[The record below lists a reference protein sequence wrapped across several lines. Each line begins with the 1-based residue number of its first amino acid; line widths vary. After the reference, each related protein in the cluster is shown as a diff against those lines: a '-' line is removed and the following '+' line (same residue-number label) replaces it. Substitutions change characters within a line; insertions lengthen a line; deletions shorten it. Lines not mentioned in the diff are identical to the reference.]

1 MLSAMLG
8 APTRIRDEGSGT
20 EYRGSKRSELLTET
34 TVRAS
39 TRVVLSAGRG
49 ATADASAG
57 AAARGA
63 GAVVGSA
70 CGAVAVAT
78 TLEPAATS
86 AGADFSGAAAVMS
99 GAGTALAPCWT
110 TLCSGRAATAV
121 VGAGAVGAGAVGAG
135 AVGAGAAGVEVEG
148 EVETTTVEDLTSVV
162 VQAPELVVELDV
174 GAAAAGVPVEGGAAT
189 VVLAVGA
196 GAAGVVAAGVV
207 VELPALDDTFEPAG
221 AAGDDGEACFAAVIV
236 VSRGAVMVVSRRA
249 VPVFDALR
257 TLSVGRAGEAD
268 RAVARR
274 TCSIIAE

>member
-1 MLSAMLG
+1 M
-8 APTRIRDEGSGT
+8 
-20 EYRGSKRSELLTET
+20 
-34 TVRAS
+34 
-39 TRVVLSAGRG
+39 
-49 ATADASAG
+49 
-57 AAARGA
+57 
-63 GAVVGSA
+63 VGSA
-70 CGAVAVAT
+70 CGAVDVAT

-86 AGADFSGAAAVMS
+86 AGADFSGATAVLS
-99 GAGTALAPCWT
+99 GAGTALAACWT

-121 VGAGAVGAGAVGAG
+121 VGAGAVGAGAE
-135 AVGAGAAGVEVEG
+135 GVEVAG

-162 VQAPELVVELDV
+162 VQAPELVVELDA
-174 GAAAAGVPVEGGAAT
+174 GAAPAGVPVEGAAVA

-221 AAGDDGEACFAAVIV
+221 AAGDGGAACFAAVIV

-274 TCSIIAE
+274 TCSIIAV

>member
-1 MLSAMLG
+1 M
-8 APTRIRDEGSGT
+8 
-20 EYRGSKRSELLTET
+20 
-34 TVRAS
+34 
-39 TRVVLSAGRG
+39 
-49 ATADASAG
+49 
-57 AAARGA
+57 
-63 GAVVGSA
+63 VGSA
-70 CGAVAVAT
+70 CGAVDVAT

-86 AGADFSGAAAVMS
+86 AGADFSGAADVLS

-121 VGAGAVGAGAVGAG
+121 VGAGAAGE
-135 AVGAGAAGVEVEG
+135 GAAGVEVEG

-162 VQAPELVVELDV
+162 VQAPELVVGLDA

>member
-1 MLSAMLG
+1 MLG
-8 APTRIRDEGSGT
+8 APTRIRDGGSGT

-70 CGAVAVAT
+70 CGAADVAT

-86 AGADFSGAAAVMS
+86 AGADFSGATAVLS
-99 GAGTALAPCWT
+99 GAGTALAACWT

-121 VGAGAVGAGAVGAG
+121 VGAGAAD
-135 AVGAGAAGVEVEG
+135 VEAEG
-148 EVETTTVEDLTSVV
+148 EVETTTVDDLTSVV
-162 VQAPELVVELDV
+162 VQAPELVFELDV
-174 GAAAAGVPVEGGAAT
+174 GAAAAGVPVEGAAVA
-189 VVLAVGA
+189 VVLTVGA

-221 AAGDDGEACFAAVIV
+221 AAGDGGAACFAAVIV

>member
-1 MLSAMLG
+1 
-8 APTRIRDEGSGT
+8 
-20 EYRGSKRSELLTET
+20 
-34 TVRAS
+34 
-39 TRVVLSAGRG
+39 
-49 ATADASAG
+49 
-57 AAARGA
+57 
-63 GAVVGSA
+63 VVGSA
-70 CGAVAVAT
+70 CGAVDVAT

-86 AGADFSGAAAVMS
+86 AGADFSGATAVLS
-99 GAGTALAPCWT
+99 GAGTALAACWT

-121 VGAGAVGAGAVGAG
+121 VGAGAVGAG

-162 VQAPELVVELDV
+162 VQAPELVVELDA
-174 GAAAAGVPVEGGAAT
+174 GAAPAGVPVEGAAVA

-221 AAGDDGEACFAAVIV
+221 AAGDGGAACFAAVIV

-274 TCSIIAE
+274 TCSIIAD

>member
-8 APTRIRDEGSGT
+8 APARIRDDGRGT
-20 EYRGSKRSELLTET
+20 EYSGSKRSELLTET

-39 TRVVLSAGRG
+39 TRVDFSAGRG

-70 CGAVAVAT
+70 RGAVDVAT

-86 AGADFSGAAAVMS
+86 AGADFSDVAAVLP
-99 GAGTALAPCWT
+99 GAGTALADCWT

-121 VGAGAVGAGAVGAG
+121 VGAGD
-135 AVGAGAAGVEVEG
+135 VGAGAAGVEVEG

-162 VQAPELVVELDV
+162 VQAPELVVELDA
-174 GAAAAGVPVEGGAAT
+174 GAAAAGMPVEGAAAA
-189 VVLAVGA
+189 VVFAAGA

-221 AAGDDGEACFAAVIV
+221 AAG
-236 VSRGAVMVVSRRA
+236 
-249 VPVFDALR
+249 
-257 TLSVGRAGEAD
+257 EAD

-274 TCSIIAE
+274 TCSIIAV

>member
-1 MLSAMLG
+1 MLSPKLG
-8 APTRIRDEGSGT
+8 APTRIRDGGSGT

-70 CGAVAVAT
+70 CGAVDVAT

-86 AGADFSGAAAVMS
+86 AGADFSGATAVLS
-99 GAGTALAPCWT
+99 GAGTALAACWT

-121 VGAGAVGAGAVGAG
+121 VGAGAVGAGA
-135 AVGAGAAGVEVEG
+135 AGVEVEGEVEG

-162 VQAPELVVELDV
+162 VQAPELVVELDA
-174 GAAAAGVPVEGGAAT
+174 GAAAAGVPVEGAAVA

-221 AAGDDGEACFAAVIV
+221 AAGDGGAACFAAVIV
-236 VSRGAVMVVSRRA
+236 VSRGAEMVVSRRA

-274 TCSIIAE
+274 TCSIIAV